1 MSQSF
6 MHMHMH
12 VKRCHSL
19 MFGCLLINIFLLRKK
34 GHDIFQPWSVTVFG
48 CVLLAD
54 ISGFTKLANKLDIES
69 LKFHI
74 K

>member
-1 MSQSF
+1 MITAPLADVFIVCSDKSQD
-6 MHMHMH
+6 
-12 VKRCHSL
+12 V
-19 MFGCLLINIFLLRKK
+19 FGV
-34 GHDIFQPWSVTVFG
+34 WSTGAFG

-54 ISGFTKLANKLDIES
+54 ISGFTKLANSLDVES